1 MTTNQIDTDNPTDHA
16 APPALPAPPLSAYA
30 RLRVERLRRPVSFV
44 FGLGLCALVFSTR
57 PSGFEGTFH
66 TFIKL
71 TGYSLIFVACIGRIW
86 CAIHITGRKNRE
98 LCQTG
103 PYAFTRNP
111 LYFFSFLGAVG
122 VCLGAQACLEAALMA
137 LVFLVYYKFMI
148 RTEERRLTTLFGAD
162 YQTYCQTVPRFW
174 PHWCKLPQVQVLVV
188 NVNALTKA
196 VFEAALFLIAI
207 LGIEILEKLKLNH
220 AEWFIQIPW

>member
-1 MTTNQIDTDNPTDHA
+1 MNADNSAEHGA
-16 APPALPAPPLSAYA
+16 SPALTPPPLSAYS
-30 RLRVERLRRPVSFV
+30 RLRVERLRRPVSFA
-44 FGLGLCALVFSTR
+44 FALGLCALVFSTR
-57 PSGFEGTFH
+57 PHGFEGVFH

-71 TGYSLIFVACIGRIW
+71 TGYSFVFIACIGRIW

-111 LYFFSFLGAVG
+111 LYLFSFIGAVG
-122 VCLGAQACLEAALMA
+122 ICLGAQACLEAVLMA

-148 RTEERRLTTLFGAD
+148 RTEEQRLTVLFGLN
-162 YQTYCQTVPRFW
+162 YEQYCQTVPRFW
-174 PHWCKLPQVQVLVV
+174 PRWRKLPQVQELAI

-196 VFEAALFLIAI
+196 VREAALFLIAI
-207 LGIEILEKLKLNH
+207 LGIEVLEKLKSSH